1 MYNNC
6 VSTFMYTVTLTVM
19 SYNMEVFDC
28 LSVCFRMANVSPHL
42 MTSSKPNS
50 RKSAMW
56 LQSTVQLFSL
66 KIRDE
71 IISKC
76 YLFLWN
82 NKIMFA
88 WFIYMI
94 NEKNVYARCPFLIQW
109 KIVFWKVI
117 FGIQLF
123 QWLPG
128 DCVALLS
135 GRPSWLRVSPASI
148 LPSIQ
153 GFSDESKNGLSGNY
167 TFEVIPVSFNGSTV
181 QWYSYW
187 SLKYDVLICFLHY
200 VMILLFFTTER
211 SFHARPMCS
220 RHQQCDI
227 WTYFIGRHVSTGSR
241 GNFLVLKL
249 TLLHIKA

>member
-1 MYNNC
+1 MIVYLYVLEWQMYH
-6 VSTFMYTVTLTVM
+6 
-19 SYNMEVFDC
+19 
-28 LSVCFRMANVSPHL
+28 PIWWHL
-42 MTSSKPNS
+42 QNQTQGNQRCGFKVQFNYFPSKS
-50 RKSAMW
+50 EMKW
-56 LQSTVQLFSL
+56 FF
-66 KIRDE
+66 
-71 IISKC
+71 KC

-135 GRPSWLRVSPASI
+135 GRPSWLCVSPASI

-200 VMILLFFTTER
+200 LMILLFFTTER

-249 TLLHIKA
+249 PMLHIKA